1 MALDLSTVPT
11 ALVERLRDLV
21 ANGAVEVPISA
32 VGLRLAGLGG
42 MAEHASVLKTFEAA
56 TLLVLLEAV
65 LAERFRGLKRPLE
78 LVWTGPDSR
87 TSQARDTAVVVR
99 ALFQDAKHSVTVAGF
114 RFDHGSSLL
123 SPLHEAM
130 KERGVQCR
138 IYGDTA
144 EAKELVQRNWPFGP
158 PWPEVYGFVPPPEV
172 FASLH
177 AKCVV
182 VDNHLVL
189 VTSANFTERGQERN
203 VEVGVLAD
211 DARLAEALER
221 ELLAATSAGHFARVT
236 D

>member
-1 MALDLSTVPT
+1 MAFDLSTVPT
-11 ALVERLRDLV
+11 AVLERLRELV
-21 ANGAVEVPISA
+21 AAKTLEPPLTA
-32 VGLRLAGLGG
+32 VGLRLAGLGVL
-42 MAEHASVLKTFEAA
+42 AEHAPALAVFEVQQ
-56 TLLVLLEAV
+56 LMGLIDAV
-65 LAERFRGLKRPLE
+65 VAERLRGLRRPLE

-99 ALFQDAKHSVTVAGF
+99 ALFHDAKTAVTIAGF

-123 SPLHEAM
+123 APLHEAM
-130 KERGVQCR
+130 KGRGVQCR

-158 PWPEVYGFVPPPEV
+158 PWPEVYGFVAPAETY
-172 FASLH
+172 ASLH

-182 VDNHLVL
+182 VDHHLVL

-211 DARLAEALER
+211 DARLAESLER
-221 ELLAATSAGHFARVT
+221 ELQAATSAGHFIAVPT
-236 D
+236 